1 MKKTRRSVAVLMGGP
16 SSEREVSLRSG
27 RAAAIALT
35 AFGHRVAE
43 IDMRGEDGDELKGLK
58 ADVAFIA
65 LHGRFG
71 EDGKLQRLL
80 EKRGMP
86 YTGSG
91 PAASALAIDKLES
104 KRKFLKAGIET
115 PAYQVLTRGDGPDEL
130 EAAARSLGYPL
141 VIKPRAE
148 GSSVGVSVHRD
159 RSRLSEGLE
168 LATRT
173 GTTALM
179 ERFVEGREMTVG
191 ILDDKPLP
199 VIELRN
205 QREFFDYA
213 AKYQDGA
220 THCIVDPVLPQRDRA
235 ALQTAAIRA
244 HRALGC
250 QGASRVDLFLTPLH
264 QIQVL
269 EVNTIPGLT
278 ERSLLPRAARAAGIA
293 YDELCDTLIRLAFKR
308 HRDTGSWVAAAML

>member
-1 MKKTRRSVAVLMGGP
+1 MKSKYSVAVLMGGP

-27 RAAAIALT
+27 RAAAIALGGL
-35 AFGHRVAE
+35 GHDVAE
-43 IDMRGEDGDELKGLK
+43 IDLHRDDGDELLGVK
-58 ADVAFIA
+58 ADVAFLA

-71 EDGKLQRLL
+71 EDGEIQRLL
-80 EKRGMP
+80 EKKRLP

-91 PAASALAIDKLES
+91 PVASRLAMDKLES
-104 KRKFLKAGIET
+104 KRLFIKAGIDT
-115 PAYQVLTRGDGPDEL
+115 PAYQVLTRGDGPEEL
-130 EAAARSLGYPL
+130 EACARSLGFPL

-168 LATRT
+168 LATRS
-173 GTTALM
+173 GRTALM

-191 ILDDKPLP
+191 ILDDRPLP

-205 QREFFDYA
+205 QRDCFDYA
-213 AKYQDGA
+213 AKYQDAA
-220 THCIVDPVLPQRDRA
+220 TQVIVDPALPQRDRV
-235 ALQTAAIRA
+235 ALQMTALRS

-250 QGASRVDLFLTPLH
+250 EGATRVDLFLTAMH
-264 QIQVL
+264 EIQVL

-278 ERSLLPRAARAAGIA
+278 ERSLLPRAARAAGMQ
-293 YDELCDTLIRLAFKR
+293 YDDLCDHMIRMAFKR
-308 HRDTGSWVAAAML
+308 RRDTGSWVAAALL

>member
-1 MKKTRRSVAVLMGGP
+1 MRKSKQTIAVLMGGP

-35 AFGHRVAE
+35 ATGHRVQE
-43 IDMRGEDGDELKGLK
+43 IDLRTDKEEELDAIK

-71 EDGKLQRLL
+71 EDGTIQTLL
-80 EKRGMP
+80 EKRRMP

-91 PAASALAIDKLES
+91 PAASRLAMDKLES
-104 KRKFLKAGIET
+104 KRAFAKAGIET
-115 PAYQVLTRGDGPDEL
+115 PAYQVLTRGDGPEEL
-130 EAAARSLGYPL
+130 DACARSLGFPL
-141 VIKPRAE
+141 VIKPRSE

-173 GTTALM
+173 GRTAIM
-179 ERFVEGREMTVG
+179 ERFIEGREMTVG

-205 QREFFDYA
+205 QRDHFDYA

-220 THCIVDPVLPQRDRA
+220 THVIVDPMLPQRDRV
-235 ALQTAAIRA
+235 ALQMTALRA

-250 QGASRVDLFLTPLH
+250 EGATRVDLFLSSLH

-293 YDELCDTLIRLAFKR
+293 YDELCDTIIRLAFKR
-308 HRDTGSWVAAAML
+308 RRDSGSWVAAAML

>member
-1 MKKTRRSVAVLMGGP
+1 MKKARYDVAVLMGGP

-35 AFGHRVAE
+35 TLGHRVSE
-43 IDMRGEDGDELKGLK
+43 IDMHGDDGAELLGLK
-58 ADVAFIA
+58 ADVAFLA

-71 EDGKLQRLL
+71 EDGEIQRML
-80 EKRGMP
+80 EKKRLP

-91 PAASALAIDKLES
+91 PVASRLALDKLES
-104 KRKFLKAGIET
+104 KRLFIKAGVET
-115 PAYQVLTRGDGPDEL
+115 PAYQVLTRGDGPDDL
-130 EAAARSLGYPL
+130 EACARSLGYPL

-159 RSRLSEGLE
+159 RAKLAEGLE
-168 LATRT
+168 LATRS
-173 GTTALM
+173 GRTAIM
-179 ERFVEGREMTVG
+179 ERFIEGREMTVG
-191 ILDDKPLP
+191 ILDDRPLP

-205 QREFFDYA
+205 QRDLFDYA
-213 AKYQDGA
+213 AKYQDAA
-220 THCIVDPVLPQRDRA
+220 THVIVDPALPQRDRV
-235 ALQTAAIRA
+235 ALQMTALRA

-250 QGASRVDLFLTPLH
+250 EGATRVDLFLTPLH

-278 ERSLLPRAARAAGIA
+278 ERSLLPRAARAAGIQ
-293 YDELCDTLIRLAFKR
+293 YDDLCDHMIRLAFKR
-308 HRDTGSWVAAAML
+308 RRDTGSWVAAALL